1 MRAFNGQQKQLLVLL
16 TPATLFLG
24 VFFLGPLLIMAVYS
38 FLEPGL
44 YGGVEWNFYHWSYG
58 RVFGWADG
66 FYEEF
71 DIVYLEILLRS
82 AALALATVAVTL
94 VLCYPVAFWISR
106 MPSRWK
112 SFCIF
117 MIALPFFSSMIIR
130 LYAWVLILR
139 DSGFANQILLSL
151 GMISEPLDLMYSG
164 TAVILGMVYIFVPF
178 MFLPVYSS
186 VENLDPK
193 LIKASQ
199 DLGATP
205 LTTFRKVI
213 FPMTLPGVVSGCI
226 LVFIPALGNF
236 IVPSML
242 GGAKVVMIGN
252 LVEQQF
258 LASRNWPFGAT
269 LSMVMILFMLL
280 VVSFYLIRLVKKQHN
295 SRGSA
300 ADA

>member
-1 MRAFNGQQKQLLVLL
+1 MRSFTSQQKQLLLL
-16 TPATLFLG
+16 LSPATLFLG
-24 VFFLGPLLIMAVYS
+24 IFFLGPLLIMAVYS

-44 YGGVEWNFYHWSYG
+44 YGGVEWNFYHWNYG
-58 RVFGWADG
+58 RVLGWADG

-71 DIVYLEILLRS
+71 DIVYLQILLRS
-82 AALALATVAVTL
+82 AGLALVTVLVTL
-94 VLCYPVAFWISR
+94 AFCYPVAFWISR
-106 MPSRWK
+106 MQSRWK

-117 MIALPFFSSMIIR
+117 LIALPFFSSMIIR
-130 LYAWVLILR
+130 LYAWILILR
-139 DSGFANQILLSL
+139 DSGFANQILMSL
-151 GMISEPLDLMYSG
+151 GIISEPLDLMYSG
-164 TAVILGMVYIFVPF
+164 TAVIIGMVYIFIPF

-205 LTTFRKVI
+205 FTTFRRVI

-236 IVPSML
+236 VVPAML

-258 LASRNWPFGAT
+258 LAARNWPFGAT
-269 LSMVMILFMLL
+269 LSMVMIVFMLL
-280 VVSFYLIRLVKKQHN
+280 VVSVYLIRAMKNPQH
-295 SRGSA
+295 S
-300 ADA
+300 

>member
-1 MRAFNGQQKQLLVLL
+1 MRSFNGQQKQLLVLL
-16 TPATLFLG
+16 TPATLFLS

-44 YGGVEWNFYHWSYG
+44 YGGVEWSFYPWSYG
-58 RVFGWADG
+58 RVLGWADG

-82 AALALATVAVTL
+82 AGLALATVAVTL
-94 VLCYPVAFWISR
+94 LLCYPVAFWISR

-130 LYAWVLILR
+130 LYAWILILR

-151 GMISEPLDLMYSG
+151 GIIAEPLDLMYSG

-205 LTTFRKVI
+205 FTTFRRVI
-213 FPMTLPGVVSGCI
+213 FPMTLPGVIAGSI

-236 IVPSML
+236 VVPSML

-280 VVSFYLIRLVKKQHN
+280 VVSFYLLKVMKKQ
-295 SRGSA
+295 RA
-300 ADA
+300 A

>member
-1 MRAFNGQQKQLLVLL
+1 MRSFSRQQKQLMLLL

-44 YGGVEWNFYHWSYG
+44 YGGVEWNFYHWNYG
-58 RVFGWADG
+58 RVLGWAQG

-82 AALALATVAVTL
+82 AGLALATVAVTL
-94 VLCYPVAFWISR
+94 VFCYPVAFWISR
-106 MPSRWK
+106 MPARWK
-112 SFCIF
+112 SLCIF
-117 MIALPFFSSMIIR
+117 LIALPFFSSMIIR
-130 LYAWVLILR
+130 LYAWILILR
-139 DSGFANQILLSL
+139 DSGFANQVLQTL
-151 GMISEPLDLMYSG
+151 GIISEPLDLMYSG
-164 TAVILGMVYIFVPF
+164 TAVIIGMVYIFIPF

-193 LIKASQ
+193 LIQASQ

-205 LTTFRKVI
+205 FTTFRKVV
-213 FPMTLPGVVSGCI
+213 FPMTLPGIVSGCI

-236 IVPSML
+236 VVPSML

-258 LASRNWPFGAT
+258 LAARNWPFGAT

-280 VVSFYLIRLVKKQHN
+280 VVSFYLIRVMKNQH
-295 SRGSA
+295 ST
-300 ADA
+300 